1 MRIIFFPFQLK
12 KKKVASCTFYTFLSF
27 VSEFDVTC
35 KLMNFVSSRRM
46 VLRAD
51 KDLNIKVI
59 TFLFSF
65 SVRPHSLF
73 RCNNKN
79 NNTNNNNNKI
89 YSYFLSFFLPSWLS
103 FFILFSSF
111 FRFSLLFFL
120 LYFSFISCCL
130 SVFHFLSK
138 KQTKNKIILIMIIT
152 PCNILL
158 LLLLLLLLLKTWFHS
173 LWVSERRS
181 LFQEMICRNTM
192 VS

>member
-111 FRFSLLFFL
+111 FRFSLFFFFSIFL
-120 LYFSFISCCL
+120 LFPAAFLFSIFFQKSRR
-130 SVFHFLSK
+130 
-138 KQTKNKIILIMIIT
+138 KI
-152 PCNILL
+152 
-158 LLLLLLLLLKTWFHS
+158 K
-173 LWVSERRS
+173 
-181 LFQEMICRNTM
+181 
-192 VS
+192 